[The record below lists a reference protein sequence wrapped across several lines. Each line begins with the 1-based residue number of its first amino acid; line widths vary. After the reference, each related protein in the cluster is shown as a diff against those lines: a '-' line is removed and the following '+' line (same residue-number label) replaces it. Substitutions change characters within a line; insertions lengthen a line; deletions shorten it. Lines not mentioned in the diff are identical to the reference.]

1 MPPYLCRGACPGGGV
16 LTYPADDLQAEVA
29 FLSMQV
35 HWTLDEILSLEH
47 RDRNRWIDRI
57 NSLTE

>member
-1 MPPYLCRGACPGGGV
+1 MSPQLFGRLIARGGIV
-16 LTYPADDLQAEVA
+16 SYPAQDLREEVA

-47 RDRNRWIDRI
+47 RDRNQWIDQI
-57 NSLTE
+57 NRLTT